1 MTWVRVYSK
10 NMIATV
16 TLNPSLDRLL
26 EIDQLSADDANR
38 VHLEKHYP
46 AGKGIDG
53 SRVIHELGGE
63 TVAFGLVG
71 GNNGLEVKLRLADE
85 GVESELITIPGE
97 TRVNILLYERS
108 TSKQY
113 LINAKGPE
121 ANDGVLEQVLARVK
135 NRAPQALIVAGS
147 IPAGMRKDAYARIV
161 RGLPETRVFV
171 DADGD
176 ALAAAIEARPWAIKP
191 NKHEAGRILGRE
203 IETEA
208 DALTAVHEL
217 AERGI
222 AHVILSMG
230 RAGALLGTGGKVW
243 KGIPPTVKTVSAVGA
258 GDSMVATYTLRL
270 MGGDDPPDAFQWA
283 LAAGAATA
291 LTPGT
296 ELCHR
301 ADVERLVSEATVKT
315 A

>member
-1 MTWVRVYSK
+1 
-10 NMIATV
+10 MIATV

-38 VHLEKHYP
+38 VHLERHYP

-97 TRVNILLYERS
+97 TRVNLLLYERA
-108 TSKQY
+108 TAKQY
-113 LINAKGPE
+113 LINAQGPE
-121 ANDGVLEQVLARVK
+121 ATDAVVEQVLLRIR
-135 NRAPQALIVAGS
+135 NRAPEAVIVAGS
-147 IPAGMRKDAYARIV
+147 IPAGVRKDAYARLV

-171 DADGD
+171 DADGE
-176 ALAAAIEARPWAIKP
+176 ALALALAARPWAIKP
-191 NKHEAGRILGRE
+191 NKHEAGRLLGRVV
-203 IETEA
+203 ETEA
-208 DALTAVHEL
+208 QALAAVREL
-217 AERGI
+217 ADTGI
-222 AHVILSMG
+222 AHVLLSMG
-230 RAGALLGTGGKVW
+230 QAGALLGTGGQAW
-243 KGIPPTVKTVSAVGA
+243 KGVPPTVKTVSAVGA
-258 GDSMVATYTLRL
+258 GDSMVATYTLRIL
-270 MGGDDPPDAFQWA
+270 EGLAPPEAFRWA

-296 ELCHR
+296 ELCHK
-301 ADVERLVSEATVKT
+301 ADVERLFAEAQVTPL
-315 A
+315 